1 MEDNHDKETSTDEVR
16 RQYKRI
22 QKKNG
27 VEGEKARFSALN
39 LLYSGYRLKRPGRGA
54 DYPPPS
60 STDVKERAKLYI
72 SPPPLLRAIMASSR
86 VTLYLYFITSN
97 INYGDL
103 MQL

>member
-60 STDVKERAKLYI
+60 STDVKERAELYFY
-72 SPPPLLRAIMASSR
+72 PPPPPGHHGLFQGDPVPLL
-86 VTLYLYFITSN
+86 YN
-97 INYGDL
+97 K
-103 MQL
+103 